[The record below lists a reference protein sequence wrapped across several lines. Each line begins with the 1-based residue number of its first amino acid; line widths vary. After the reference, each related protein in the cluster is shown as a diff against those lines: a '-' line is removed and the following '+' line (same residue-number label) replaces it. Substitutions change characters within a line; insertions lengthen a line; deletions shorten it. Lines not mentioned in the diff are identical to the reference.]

1 MVRAIPIYNG
11 YKRQRGY
18 GIGGLLKGFLKRG
31 AISVGRRVLQAGADA
46 LNQASTTNV
55 SLKDALKQQAKKQAK
70 SAIANV
76 INSNPKKQASIKKKS
91 SVQRR
96 PSKTKK
102 VNKTKKI
109 KAKTKKTK
117 SKKNKSKQI
126 VL

>member
-46 LNQASTTNV
+46 LNQASTSNV
-55 SLKDALKQQAKKQAK
+55 TLKEALKQQAKKQAK

-76 INSNPKKQASIKKKS
+76 INTNPKKQATTLKKS

-109 KAKTKKTK
+109 RANPKKIK
-117 SKKNKSKQI
+117 NKKNKSRQI

>member
-55 SLKDALKQQAKKQAK
+55 LLKDALKQQAKKQAK

-76 INSNPKKQASIKKKS
+76 INTNPKKQATIKKNQAFNVDLQK
-91 SVQRR
+91 Q
-96 PSKTKK
+96 KK
-102 VNKTKKI
+102 
-109 KAKTKKTK
+109 
-117 SKKNKSKQI
+117 
-126 VL
+126 